1 MEGLT
6 RINFAEYNQE
16 RLFTINNARHFAHP
30 ITIVHTQRAKANAG
44 IPHKKIKIKR
54 DGRMKESRVALAF
67 TL

>member
-6 RINFAEYNQE
+6 QINFAEYNQE

-54 DGRMKESRVALAF
+54 DWKMGE
-67 TL
+67 